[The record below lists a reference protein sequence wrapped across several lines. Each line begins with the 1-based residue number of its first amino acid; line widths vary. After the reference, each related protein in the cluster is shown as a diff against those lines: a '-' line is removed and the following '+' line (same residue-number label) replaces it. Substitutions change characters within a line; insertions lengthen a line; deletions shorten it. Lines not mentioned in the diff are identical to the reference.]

1 MKIAGFIKTTLLDWD
16 GMVAC
21 TVYLAGC
28 NLRCPYCHNKAI
40 VVNADGAE
48 AIDENSVLTYIENN
62 SDFIDGVVVSGGE
75 PLINKDL
82 GKFLKKIKALG
93 VKVKMDTNGMF
104 PEMLDDLMGAGLVD
118 MVAMDVKSSLSGDR
132 YNAVAGADA
141 DIDAVKRSIRMIIDS
156 GIDHEFRTTAVPVYV
171 KEKDIEDICKNIKGA
186 KKYRIHQFRN
196 KTTIAD
202 SLTVLDP
209 YPESKLTEMAE
220 IAKKYVKDVKIRGI

>member
-1 MKIAGFIKTTLLDWD
+1 VKIAGFIKTTLLDWD